1 MASRH
6 CLEEAHSLEREWDV
20 KLHNQHSTI
29 RILLLLLLVIMKR
42 ITLTTKPLLLA
53 FFLCGRP
60 GAKY

>member
-29 RILLLLLLVIMKR
+29 RILLLLLVIMKR